1 MKNERILVADDQ
13 SVVRQGIEGIIEV
26 FGGEDGHQ
34 IVGQAESVEEV
45 EELLKGG
52 LRPTTVLVDGNFP
65 NRGDGEKAAKIIQ
78 ELSPETTII
87 AFSSDPQNYGHDQW
101 NKHMSGKELVKA
113 LTNLKH

>member
-13 SVVRQGIEGIIEV
+13 SVVRQGIERTIEA
-26 FGGEDGHQ
+26 FGEEDGHQ

-52 LRPTTVLVDGNFP
+52 LRPTTALVDGKFP
-65 NRGDGEKAAKIIQ
+65 NRGDGERAAKIIE

-87 AFSSDPQNYGHDQW
+87 AFSSDPQNYGHTQW
-101 NKHMSGKELVKA
+101 NKHMSGSDLVKA